1 MQSPL
6 TITLNKPYIDSVKE
20 IFSEPNDIFKI
31 VGSRFNINKIGSSDT
46 RYEQNNGNDN
56 DNDIYSYTMVILE
69 QNSDDTIDIAIICQ
83 FNKNIL
89 GGEEEYKYGLDT
101 ICQVIYNEIDT
112 DKEKNKDK
120 EYYIYMPDNNYG
132 VGKLSKMKY
141 DEKKSDNDVLF
152 KVFIIKNVAKMDG
165 NEIFSITIDSDKFV
179 TIDRFDIVK
188 KDVSPATPAT
198 PATSYDLNKL
208 DKSLFLLL
216 YYISFHSFNVR
227 FFSQLNKK
235 FLGITTGG
243 ITTPTTLPP
252 PPVEPQQKTP
262 VEPQQKTPV
271 EPQQKT
277 PVEPQPESQQK
288 TPVKSQPPVKSPNKK

>member
-1 MQSPL
+1 MSSFL
-6 TITLNKPYIDSVKE
+6 KITLNKPYIDSVKE
-20 IFSEPNDIFKI
+20 IFSNPEDIFKI
-31 VGSRFNINKIGSSDT
+31 VGSRFNINKIESSHT
-46 RYEQNNGNDN
+46 WYEQNNGYGN

-198 PATSYDLNKL
+198 SYDLNKL

-262 VEPQQKTPV
+262 VEPQ
-271 EPQQKT
+271 
-277 PVEPQPESQQK
+277 PESQQK

>member
-1 MQSPL
+1 MSSPL

-20 IFSEPNDIFKI
+20 IFSEPNDIFKT
-31 VGSRFNINKIGSSDT
+31 VGSRFNINKIESSGT
-46 RYEQNNGNDN
+46 RYEQNNGNGN
-56 DNDIYSYTMVILE
+56 DNDIYSYTMVILKQDSE
-69 QNSDDTIDIAIICQ
+69 GTIDIAIICQ

-89 GGEEEYKYGLDT
+89 GGEEYNYSLDNDT
-101 ICQVIYNEIDT
+101 ICQVIYNET
-112 DKEKNKDK
+112 DKNKNKGK
-120 EYYIYMPDNNYG
+120 EYYIYRPDNNYG
-132 VGKLSKMKY
+132 VGNLLKTRY
-141 DEKKSDNDVLF
+141 DTKKSNNDVLF
-152 KVFIIKNVAKMDG
+152 KVFIIKGVPIMKG
-165 NEIFSITIDSDKFV
+165 NIYFTITIDGDKIA

-198 PATSYDLNKL
+198 SSDLNKL

-262 VEPQQKTPV
+262 VEPQ
-271 EPQQKT
+271 
-277 PVEPQPESQQK
+277 PESQQK

>member
-6 TITLNKPYIDSVKE
+6 TITLDKPYIDSVKE
-20 IFSEPNDIFKI
+20 IFSNPEDIFKI

-198 PATSYDLNKL
+198 SYDLNKL

-262 VEPQQKTPV
+262 VEPQ
-271 EPQQKT
+271 
-277 PVEPQPESQQK
+277 PESQQK